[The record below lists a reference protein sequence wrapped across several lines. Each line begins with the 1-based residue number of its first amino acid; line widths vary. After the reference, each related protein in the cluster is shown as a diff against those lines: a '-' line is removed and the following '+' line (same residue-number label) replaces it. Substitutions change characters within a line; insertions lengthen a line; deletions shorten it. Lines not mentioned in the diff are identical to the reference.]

1 MKSNVIVW
9 PSAMCVNGSFLWVVH
24 GKLNALFKYNLETED
39 DAEHIC
45 SFKDEMLI
53 RESAASSLICI
64 NEALF
69 CIPRWGN
76 HIHKYDLKEKKEKI
90 IPIPDE
96 NRFRDKMIF
105 SGGFLYRGKIYCIPE
120 QYPYIVSIDIETE
133 EVNIEYDLRA
143 YLLNDGFK
151 EFLIN
156 DANLG
161 INGKIYAVLSSTNR
175 ILVYDIKNKDV
186 KSITIG
192 DKSNRLSAIAIDD
205 ENLYI
210 GVENDKT
217 LIKYDTK
224 KHRIVNQYDVI
235 FDNYVVNKIA
245 DRKVLVD
252 SVSDQRYMIL
262 REEVIDNY
270 ESERCEVK
278 VEYPYSY
285 SHGIISMTEKIH
297 LYFDRFSYK
306 LRDIGLDGDI
316 EKKGRYI
323 KGILEPFSL
332 KVSKQAIVKEDD
344 VINLGF
350 WMRNFV

>member
-1 MKSNVIVW
+1 MKNKVIIW
-9 PSAMCVNGSFLWVVH
+9 PSAMCVNGSSLWVIH
-24 GKLNALFKYNLETED
+24 GKLNALFKYNLETEK

-53 RESAASSLICI
+53 RESAVSSLICI
-64 NEALF
+64 NETLF
-69 CIPRWGN
+69 SIPRWGN

-96 NRFRDKMIF
+96 NRFRDKMFF
-105 SGGFLYRGKIYCIPE
+105 SGGFLYQGKIYCIPE

-133 EVNIEYDLRA
+133 EVNVEYDLGA

-156 DANLG
+156 DAELG
-161 INGKIYAVLSSTNR
+161 TNGEIYAVLSSTNR
-175 ILVYDIKNKDV
+175 ILVYDIKNRDV

-192 DKSNRLSAIAIDD
+192 GKSNRLSGIAIDD
-205 ENLYI
+205 EDIYI

-217 LIKYDTK
+217 LIKYDTNI
-224 KHRIVNQYDVI
+224 HRIVNQYDVI
-235 FDNYVVNKIA
+235 FDNYAVNKIT

-262 REEVIDNY
+262 RGEVIDNY

-278 VEYPYSY
+278 VDYPYSY
-285 SHGIISMTEKIH
+285 SHGIINMTEKVH

-306 LRDIGLDGDI
+306 LKDIGLDGDI
-316 EKKGRYI
+316 DKKGRYI
-323 KGILEPFSL
+323 KGILDPLALNISE
-332 KVSKQAIVKEDD
+332 QAIIMEDT

-350 WMRNFV
+350 WMSNLV